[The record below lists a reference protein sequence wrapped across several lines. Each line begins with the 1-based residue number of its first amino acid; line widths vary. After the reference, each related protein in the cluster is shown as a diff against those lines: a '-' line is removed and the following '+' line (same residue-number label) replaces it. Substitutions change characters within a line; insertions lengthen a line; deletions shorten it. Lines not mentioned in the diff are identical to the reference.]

1 LQKRKDV
8 EKDLDALFEDQEEE
22 GQIQQGFD
30 SRELYE
36 PDDYMDDFIID
47 DDEDEATRRER
58 VRKRRE
64 RLEFIGNKGADYG
77 VSDE

>member
-58 VRKRRE
+58 ARKRRE

>member
-1 LQKRKDV
+1 M

-36 PDDYMDDFIID
+36 PDDYLDDFIID

-58 VRKRRE
+58 ARKRKE

>member
-1 LQKRKDV
+1 MQKRKDV

-58 VRKRRE
+58 ARKRRE

>member
-1 LQKRKDV
+1 L

-36 PDDYMDDFIID
+36 PDDYLDDFIID

-58 VRKRRE
+58 ARKRKE